1 METRQPSPA
10 TKVADTATLIP
21 THRQTLLALARRS
34 IVQGLEVGRPLPVV
48 PEEFEEPLRARRA
61 VFVTLTTGGQLR
73 GCIGHLEAI
82 QPLVRDVADN
92 AFAAAFRDPRFPPLT
107 ARELGT
113 LRIEI
118 SVLTPATPLSFGSEA
133 ELLALIE
140 PGRDGLILEVGA
152 ARGTFLPAVWES
164 LPERRDFLRHL
175 KLKAGLPPD
184 YWSDRLRVS
193 RYRTEA
199 FGEGEVE
206 GEAEGL
212 RPSAWG

>member
-1 METRQPSPA
+1 MQAQQPTEPMEVGGTF
-10 TKVADTATLIP
+10 TLNP
-21 THRQTLLALARRS
+21 TQRQTLLALARRS
-34 IVQGLEVGRPLPVV
+34 IVRGLDEGRPLSV
-48 PEEFEEPLRARRA
+48 ESADFDEALRARRA
-61 VFVTLTTGGQLR
+61 TFVTLTIGGQLR

-82 QPLVRDVADN
+82 QSLVRDVSDN
-92 AFAAAFRDPRFPPLT
+92 AFAAAFRDPRFPPLA
-107 ARELGT
+107 ARELEA
-113 LRIEI
+113 LQIEI

-133 ELLALIE
+133 ELLAQLE
-140 PGRDGLILEVGA
+140 PGRDGLILEADA

-164 LPERRDFLRHL
+164 LPNRRDFLHHL

-206 GEAEGL
+206 G
-212 RPSAWG
+212 